1 MTNRLDGVRE
11 GRQGRKCGRQNASR
25 ACTHVGAQG
34 CREPCFLTPGL
45 SSCPDITLAL
55 SSTLVLGLTGDSE
68 VSREGSEN

>member
-1 MTNRLDGVRE
+1 MESGRGDRE
-11 GRQGRKCGRQNASR
+11 GNVEGRMPAGHA
-25 ACTHVGAQG
+25 HVGAQG

-45 SSCPDITLAL
+45 SLCPDITLAL